1 MNWLI
6 APVPLDTTMNT
17 VLARVIRSGIH
28 SAWVCV
34 AIQGRAATSWRTLI
48 GRSDILKASANPTR
62 AGDPVAAGF
71 WLGEPD
77 DRAFVAPADGREPVP
92 LPSSSIGWVV
102 VAPPKRR
109 RASARWV
116 LL

>member
-34 AIQGRAATSWRTLI
+34 AIHGSAATSWRTLI
-48 GRSDILKASANPTR
+48 GRKDILNASANPTR
-62 AGDPVAAGF
+62 AVDPVAAAF
-71 WLGEPD
+71 CVGEPD
-77 DRAFVAPADGREPVP
+77 GLALVLPADGVDAASR
-92 LPSSSIGWVV
+92 SAASSIGWGA
-102 VAPPKRR
+102 VA
-109 RASARWV
+109 A
-116 LL
+116 

>member
-28 SAWVCV
+28 SAWVGV

-48 GRSDILKASANPTR
+48 GRKDILKASANPTR

-71 WLGEPD
+71 WLEERD
-77 DRAFVAPADGREPVP
+77 DFACVAPADGLDGVS
-92 LPSSSIGWVV
+92 PSASSIGWVV
-102 VAPPKRR
+102 VA
-109 RASARWV
+109 AR
-116 LL
+116 